1 MTKQPAPAHL
11 GAPSP
16 IKQNWTAIVFMI
28 ALLLASGLTA
38 SVVGYRIKQA
48 DRYRKAELL
57 QAYSELGGSREKLV
71 NIEQTLLGTPLSQ
84 AKLTFLSVY
93 EVNERSRA
101 FGMYRWMEFS
111 TPETVKKVIT
121 ALNDIEARDAA
132 RIVEASWSA
141 FAESSANET
150 ATHPDQRPVNP
161 KAARISKK
169 YDRYVARDVET
180 KLFQYLSSHRGE
192 VLGP

>member
-1 MTKQPAPAHL
+1 MAKHSSHANTSS
-11 GAPSP
+11 PSP
-16 IKQNWTAIVFMI
+16 LRENWTALVFMI

-48 DRYRKAELL
+48 DRHRKAQLVE
-57 QAYSELGGSREKLV
+57 AYSELGGSREKLV
-71 NIEQTLLGTPLSQ
+71 NIEQTLLGSQ
-84 AKLTFLSVY
+84 PSHEKLTFLAAY

-111 TPETVKKVIT
+111 TPETVKKVVT
-121 ALNDIEARDAA
+121 ALDNIEARDAA

-141 FAESSANET
+141 FVESGVKEL

-180 KLFQYLSSHRGE
+180 KLFQYLSAHQAE
-192 VLGP
+192 VLGR